1 MNKFTYRMQILEHHL
16 DTFGHVNNAVYLS
29 LYEEA
34 RWDFITRGGYGLRQV
49 HELKQGPVILDV
61 QVKFK
66 KELNNREWISIT
78 SFDIYVKGK
87 LMGLKHEILKENGE
101 VASSA
106 SFTMGFMDLA
116 QRKLITPP
124 SLWLK
129 AVGLE

>member
-1 MNKFTYRMQILEHHL
+1 MQILEHHL